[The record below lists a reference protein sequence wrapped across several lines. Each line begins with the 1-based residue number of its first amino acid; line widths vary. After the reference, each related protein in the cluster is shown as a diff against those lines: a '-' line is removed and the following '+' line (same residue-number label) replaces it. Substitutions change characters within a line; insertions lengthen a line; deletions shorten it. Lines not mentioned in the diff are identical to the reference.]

1 MVDKRHTKTYTRG
14 EQVVKEKQE
23 RKEEKVKGKRV
34 ESVAVSRGGGGQAIS
49 SIISISLM
57 VSRVSFS
64 PGGFPPQHF

>member
-34 ESVAVSRGGGGQAIS
+34 ESVAVSRGGGGA
-49 SIISISLM
+49 
-57 VSRVSFS
+57 
-64 PGGFPPQHF
+64 GY